1 MQFSR
6 PGQDSRTYATW
17 NISICGERTVHMSSP
32 SDLVILLVLFQ
43 HAIDPLRVLT
53 FAECRVCVTTTNISH
68 WNMLLIKYRT
78 HTGAM
83 TLSRCLWMLS
93 VLVLIA
99 FSALSSAF
107 KLSSRTA
114 FNVADGKPP
123 TPTSLPAA
131 LASWPL
137 TLGAS
142 RKSPRV
148 LPNTEN
154 SLLQAIQGLDRRE
167 VQNSVQAQGRV
178 SGLIKELE
186 AAKGI
191 PKATTTREINGKWRL
206 LYTSSDSTAS
216 PIQNTFVGNKAFA
229 VYQDIDIAPSASSS
243 APGTVTNIV
252 DFGGAIGALNVQA
265 LASTPARP
273 IPNFAPRLGDGRFF
287 GLNILGISKTE
298 VPRDSDPD
306 DRE

>member
-1 MQFSR
+1 
-6 PGQDSRTYATW
+6 
-17 NISICGERTVHMSSP
+17 
-32 SDLVILLVLFQ
+32 
-43 HAIDPLRVLT
+43 
-53 FAECRVCVTTTNISH
+53 
-68 WNMLLIKYRT
+68 
-78 HTGAM
+78 
-83 TLSRCLWMLS
+83 MLS

-306 DRE
+306 DRIDFKFDNAGFDLGLLPFRIPYPVPFRLLNDEVKGWLEVTYLSGRLRVSRGNKGTIFVLEKVEES